1 MKNLFRV
8 ASGAVSALALVAL
21 LAPTG
26 AGAVGLGGPPNAGG
40 ADHVVFVQTDNI
52 AGNQIAVYDRTDT
65 GALTL
70 AHTVDTGGLGGALNG
85 AVVDFLASQGS
96 LAYDRANALLYA
108 ANAGSNT
115 ISVFSV
121 AGDVLSLRQVLDSG
135 GSFPVSIAVHDR
147 LVYVLNAR
155 DGGSVAGFGVAGG
168 TLHPIEG
175 STRALDLVIPTDA
188 SEFTHTPGQVLFSPD
203 GTRVIVT
210 TKASSDAID
219 VFTVNPN
226 GRLSDTPVVNVE
238 AGTVPFAATFDG
250 AGHLVVANAGDN
262 SLATYILNLDGTVT
276 PVESV
281 GTGQAA
287 TCWVA
292 SAQGYFFTSNAGSS
306 SLSGFQVAPNGHP
319 TLLATTPTDGGTVDA
334 AASADGQFLYVQTGA
349 AGIVDA
355 FRVNANGTLTAIGSV
370 TVANAAGGE
379 GIVAI

>member
-1 MKNLFRV
+1 M
-8 ASGAVSALALVAL
+8 
-21 LAPTG
+21 
-26 AGAVGLGGPPNAGG
+26 
-40 ADHVVFVQTDNI
+40 
-52 AGNQIAVYDRTDT
+52 
-65 GALTL
+65 
-70 AHTVDTGGLGGALNG
+70 
-85 AVVDFLASQGS
+85 
-96 LAYDRANALLYA
+96 
-108 ANAGSNT
+108 
-115 ISVFSV
+115 
-121 AGDVLSLRQVLDSG
+121 
-135 GSFPVSIAVHDR
+135 
-147 LVYVLNAR
+147 
-155 DGGSVAGFGVAGG
+155 
-168 TLHPIEG
+168 
-175 STRALDLVIPTDA
+175 
-188 SEFTHTPGQVLFSPD
+188 
-203 GTRVIVT
+203 T

-238 AGTVPFAATFDG
+238 TGTVPFAATFDA
-250 AGHLVVANAGDN
+250 AGHLLVANAGNN
-262 SLATYILNLDGTVT
+262 SLATYLLNPDGTVT

-370 TVANAAGGE
+370 AVANAAGGE